1 MQQEI
6 NYLQQLLATL
16 RTRLLVMAAS
26 VGIALEKRAKPMGR
40 QRPWQGHGS
49 YGKRR
54 GHRCPGKRN

>member
-26 VGIALEKRAKPMGR
+26 VGIALEKRAKPWR